1 MPREVGDGLISNCN
15 AQIEPLNVQYVE
27 FVRYKLYMFAN
38 MFADAKSVRLDAR
51 STIFM
56 FILKM
61 FANNVLANSPNA
73 KFANNLS
80 LGATSDCRGCMK
92 LID

>member
-38 MFADAKSVRLDAR
+38 MFAILKSVRLDAR

-56 FILKM
+56 FVSKM
-61 FANNVLANSPNA
+61 FANFLNA
-73 KFANNLS
+73 KFANNLGS
-80 LGATSDCRGCMK
+80 GAMSARPQ
-92 LID
+92 IE